1 MAYKV
6 TVDAGHGGFD
16 NGATF
21 NERKEKDEV
30 LRLALLVGQI
40 LSDNGIDVNYT
51 RTIDVYQRPAR
62 KAEIA
67 NLSGSDFFVSMHRN
81 SGEYPNQYNG
91 VQTLIYN
98 KGDIKE
104 VFAKN
109 INQELGEVGYN
120 VINVEE
126 RPNLVVLNQTQMP
139 AVLVEAGFINT
150 DVDNKLFDE
159 KFYET
164 GNAIARGIIKTI
176 VDENLS

>member
-21 NERKEKDEV
+21 GERKEKDDN
-30 LRLALLVGQI
+30 LRLALLIGQI

-67 NLSGSDFFVSMHRN
+67 NLNGSDFFVSVHRN
-81 SGEYPNQYNG
+81 SSDYPNQYEG
-91 VQTLIYN
+91 IQTLIYN

-104 VFAKN
+104 LFANN
-109 INQELGEVGYN
+109 INHELADIGYN
-120 VINVEE
+120 VLGAEE

-139 AVLVEAGFINT
+139 SVLVEAGFINS
-150 DVDNKLFDE
+150 DNDNRLFDE

-164 GNAIARGIIKTI
+164 GNAIARGIIRTI
-176 VDENLS
+176 QEEQLA

>member
-16 NGATF
+16 NGATY
-21 NERKEKDEV
+21 NDRKEKEDN
-30 LRLALLVGQI
+30 LNLALLVGQI

-51 RTIDVYQRPAR
+51 RTIDVYQRPVR
-62 KAEIA
+62 KAEIGNA
-67 NLSGSDFFVSMHRN
+67 SGSDFFVSIHRN
-81 SGEYPNQYNG
+81 SASYPNQYNG
-91 VQTLIYN
+91 IQSLVYN

-104 VFAKN
+104 VFANNMNK
-109 INQELGEVGYN
+109 ELGDVGYKI
-120 VINVEE
+120 INVEE

-139 AVLVEAGFINT
+139 AVLVEAGFINS
-150 DVDNKLFDE
+150 DVDNKLWDE

-176 VDENLS
+176 VDENLA

>member
-16 NGATF
+16 NGAVY
-21 NERKEKDEV
+21 NDRKEKDDA

-40 LSDNGIDVNYT
+40 LSENGIDVDYT
-51 RTIDVYQRPAR
+51 RTTDIYQRPLK

-67 NLSGSDFFVSMHRN
+67 NENGADFFVSIHRN
-81 SGEYPNQYNG
+81 SAASPNQYHG
-91 VQTLIYN
+91 VQTLVYN

-104 VFAKN
+104 EFANN
-109 INQELGEVGYN
+109 INEELGEVGYQ

-126 RPNLVVLNQTQMP
+126 RPNLLVLNQTQMP
-139 AVLVEAGFINT
+139 AVLVEAGFINS
-150 DVDNKLFDE
+150 DRDNQLFDE

-164 GNAIARGIIKTI
+164 ANAIATGIIKTI
-176 VDENLS
+176 VENQN